1 MARKGT
7 LFILVGP
14 SGAGKNTL
22 MKRVQQHISDLPQLA
37 TVTTREMR
45 PDEQEGRE
53 HRFVTKE
60 EFQRLIDTDALI
72 EYQPVHSGNL
82 YGTPR
87 DTVENALHA
96 GQDLIA
102 DIEFLGAGKIYNA
115 YPENTVLIFVTPSN
129 LDILAHRVRQRG
141 DISARDFEQ
150 RMARGRFELTFARRS
165 HYVVLN
171 DVLEPAAEH
180 LRQIILSERQRRGRE
195 ITDLRLPLAQPETHS
210 EVVALV
216 QYRGYVLARTNSDV
230 PIFPSSVLEQASDA
244 PHDILQSYIDSELS
258 QAVSVNS
265 LSDARFD
272 FIAPHYI
279 ELAVIPHAVYLYYY
293 YCCTVAER
301 IPFEG
306 WQWVAVDDLK
316 LPAALHGV
324 LQSGGNAV

>member
-37 TVTTREMR
+37 TVTTRAMR
-45 PDEQEGRE
+45 PGEKEGRE
-53 HRFVTKE
+53 HRFVTKA
-60 EFQRLIDTDALI
+60 EFQRLIDTNALI

-87 DTVENALHA
+87 DTVENALNA
-96 GQDLIA
+96 GGDLIA
-102 DIEFLGAGKIYNA
+102 DIEFLGAGKIYSA

-141 DISARDFEQ
+141 KISAADFEQ
-150 RMARGRFELTFARRS
+150 RMARARFELTFARRS

-180 LRQIILSERQRRGRE
+180 LRQIILSERQRRGAE
-195 ITDLRLPLAQPETHS
+195 IAPRLDLIPVPEIRS

-216 QYRGYVLARTNSDV
+216 QHQGYVLARPDSDV
-230 PIFPSSVLEQASDA
+230 PVFPSSALEQASDA
-244 PHDILQSYIDSELS
+244 PYDILQTYIDSELS
-258 QAVSVNS
+258 QAVNVNN

-279 ELAVIPHAVYLYYY
+279 ELAVIPYSVYLYYY
-293 YCCTVAER
+293 YCCTIAKR
-301 IPFEG
+301 IRIEG
-306 WQWVAVDDLK
+306 WQWVAVDELK
-316 LPAALHGV
+316 LAAALNRV
-324 LQSGGNAV
+324 LQSNTNAV